1 MGATAA
7 EPLLSVKNLSKR
19 FPVGK
24 TFFGKPN
31 KWVHAVN
38 NVSFDIM
45 PGETFSLVGES
56 GCGKSTTSRLINR
69 LITPDEGQ
77 IIFDGQD
84 IAKISAKEM
93 RPLRSKMQMVFQD
106 PYGSLNPRMKVQD
119 IIAEPLLVHT
129 KLSPGERLKRV
140 HELLEVVGLPATHGE
155 RYPHEFSGGQR
166 QRIGIARA
174 LSVNPKLIMA
184 DEPVSALDVSIQ
196 AQVLNLLRDVQEE
209 YNLTYLFISHD
220 LAVVEM
226 ISDRIGV
233 MYLGTIMEVAPNE
246 ELYSNPQHPY
256 TQALLSAVPIPDPT
270 IEKKHVLIEGDLPS
284 PTNIPS
290 GCPFHTRC
298 PHATEK
304 CSAEVPPTKEV
315 KPGHF
320 VNCHYPGREL

>member
-77 IIFDGQD
+77 VIFDGQD

-196 AQVLNLLRDVQEE
+196 AQVLNLLRDVQEQ